1 MKMSE
6 MRRLCGDQINLE
18 ERWGR
23 GFLVSAKSSE
33 IIRNKLEPMG
43 FTVKGIG
50 IGYDYNRGVYTLY
63 AEADHKDQEEAAC

>member
-1 MKMSE
+1 M
-6 MRRLCGDQINLE
+6 
-18 ERWGR
+18 
-23 GFLVSAKSSE
+23 VSANSSE

-63 AEADHKDQEEAAC
+63 VEPGYKD